1 MKVVEVKSD
10 QQARVFLKFPVRL
23 YRNDPNYIRPLN
35 KDIEQVFSV
44 SQNKY
49 FKHGECTRWILLDDN
64 RQPIG
69 RIAAFINFK
78 TANTFDQPT
87 GGTGFFECINDR
99 KAAHLLFDTAKAWL
113 TEHKMEA
120 MDGPINFG
128 ERDRWWGL
136 LVEGFT
142 PPTYGM
148 NYNFPYYQDLFES
161 YGWKVFYRQFSF
173 ARKIKEGGL
182 DPKILEKANKIKE
195 NTKYSFRHID
205 RKNLEK
211 YATDFRIVFNK
222 AWAKH
227 LGVKP
232 MSEEQAM
239 SILNKMK
246 PVLDEQLVWFGYYE
260 DQPIAFYINLPELN
274 QIFRY
279 VNGKLN
285 WLGKMKFLYHKKM
298 KTVRKVFGVSFGVI
312 PEHQGKGVEGALM
325 DAFSTVA
332 WTDKFQY
339 LDLEMTWIGD
349 FNPKMIHICETLGAE
364 KVKTLH
370 TYRKLFDESIPF
382 KRAPVMEYK

>member
-44 SQNKY
+44 RQNKY
-49 FKHGECTRWILLDDN
+49 FKHGACTRWILFDDN

-205 RKNLEK
+205 RENLEK
-211 YATDFRIVFNK
+211 YAADFRIVFNK

-279 VNGKLN
+279 LNGKLN
-285 WLGKMKFLYHKKM
+285 WLGKLKFLYHKKM

-339 LDLEMTWIGD
+339 VDLEMTWIGD